1 MRRHIR
7 RFMPPPYESRHLKG
21 EVAGSISPFKNTPF
35 ASDESAD
42 SSARLSV
49 DHRNAHLAKVHQ
61 FWFDLLQ
68 IFSQTFAFLNVEI
81 LNYKFN

>member
-1 MRRHIR
+1 
-7 RFMPPPYESRHLKG
+7 MPPPYESRHLKG

-35 ASDESAD
+35 VFDESGN
-42 SSARLSV
+42 SSVRLSV

-68 IFSQTFAFLNVEI
+68 IFSQKLTLLNPEKP
-81 LNYKFN
+81 NYKFNKPC

>member
-1 MRRHIR
+1 
-7 RFMPPPYESRHLKG
+7 MPPPYGSRHLKG

-35 ASDESAD
+35 VFDESSD

-61 FWFDLLQ
+61 FWFDLILH
-68 IFSQTFAFLNVEI
+68 FLLCLPFLNVEI
-81 LNYKFN
+81 LNYRIN

>member
-1 MRRHIR
+1 MLTPLRDH
-7 RFMPPPYESRHLKG
+7 PTLKG
-21 EVAGSISPFKNTPF
+21 GEGRACPPLRIPP

-42 SSARLSV
+42 SSVRLSV

-81 LNYKFN
+81 LNHKFNKPC